1 MLFITD
7 KNSILFNVFDTL
19 KNLECNSFMFKIDS
33 QGIHIQSSDIAKI
46 CILDVKLDKKYFK
59 EYTFN
64 QKIILE
70 LDIDFINKI
79 CNNV

>member
-33 QGIHIQSSDIAKI
+33 QGIHIQSSDI
-46 CILDVKLDKKYFK
+46 KKFV
-59 EYTFN
+59 F
-64 QKIILE
+64 
-70 LDIDFINKI
+70 
-79 CNNV
+79 